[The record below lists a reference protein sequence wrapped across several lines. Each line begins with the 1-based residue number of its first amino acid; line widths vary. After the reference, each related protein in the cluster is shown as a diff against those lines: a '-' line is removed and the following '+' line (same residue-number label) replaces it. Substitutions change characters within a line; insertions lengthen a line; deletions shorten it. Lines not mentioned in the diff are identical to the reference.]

1 MSGELLKSNKLLI
14 IGGSGNLG
22 KALKKNSFF
31 KKSYFPTKKKLNLLN
46 KFQIDKFLTK
56 NKINI
61 IINTAAL
68 TEWKIVKKTNL

>member
-31 KKSYFPTKKKLNLLN
+31 KKSYFPTKKK
-46 KFQIDKFLTK
+46 T
-56 NKINI
+56 
-61 IINTAAL
+61 
-68 TEWKIVKKTNL
+68 